1 MDLIGD
7 IVEHEVEVPVA
18 PSGGENGGFPDPGK
32 LRPKKASRWKQANK
46 KTTDDQGAKTNER
59 VLPAR
64 TEPPAHKEPAN
75 EAERIHRENMAKIA
89 QLTDNEIQ
97 QERDELLAGLDPA
110 LVKSLLA
117 RTESRLKKEAE
128 ATEEHGHKH
137 AEGFDG
143 WVGGGK
149 EGRNY
154 ADFRLDAH
162 DVDKALGIK
171 NLLLEEEFA
180 DVLEPKNER
189 KDSKTVRF
197 DDVAT
202 ISYEDVGEAVE
213 MDPNGWEDIE
223 DINDLAPNF
232 HPHNEVAHDDYQLL
246 TEEEENSEGATVH
259 FPTPKP
265 KTNDLDLN
273 DPEFFNKLH
282 EKYYP
287 DLPKETHKL
296 SWMTEPLPKGVIT
309 TYESISDMRFD
320 FKGDIVQL
328 DGEDAKKDVPT
339 YLGLHHHSE
348 NPQLAGYTLAE
359 LLHLSR
365 SVVPSQRCFSIQMLG
380 RILHKLGLH
389 KYSILPISEEEEDA
403 DFNSNLKEMV
413 GQFEKL
419 MWGLI
424 DDLRIIESITEAA
437 DEKKTKNLSVRN
449 YAIEALW
456 LWKEAGGRP
465 RAETEEDAV
474 AREVQK

>member
-7 IVEHEVEVPVA
+7 IVEREVEAPVA
-18 PSGGENGGFPDPGK
+18 PSAATNGGFPDLGK
-32 LRPKKASRWKQANK
+32 LRLKKASRWSQANK
-46 KTTDDQGAKTNER
+46 TTQGLRGKENKR
-59 VLPAR
+59 VSPAR
-64 TEPPAHKEPAN
+64 KEPAAQKEPAN

-89 QLTDNEIQ
+89 QLTENEIQ
-97 QERDELLAGLDPA
+97 QERDELLAGLDPL

-117 RTESRLKKEAE
+117 RTEKRIKQEAE
-128 ATEEHGHKH
+128 ASTEHGHKH

-149 EGRNY
+149 EGRKI
-154 ADFRLDAH
+154 ADFSHLDAH
-162 DVDKALGIK
+162 DVDKALGLK
-171 NLLLEEEFA
+171 DLLLLEDLREEQ
-180 DVLEPKNER
+180 DPEKDPKN
-189 KDSKTVRF
+189 SKTVRF
-197 DDVAT
+197 SEVAT
-202 ISYEDVGEAVE
+202 INYEDVGEDVE
-213 MDPNGWEDIE
+213 LDPNGWEDIE
-223 DINDLAPNF
+223 DINDLV
-232 HPHNEVAHDDYQLL
+232 PHANLHDQVAHDDYQLL
-246 TEEEENSEGATVH
+246 TEEEEQSEGATVH

-265 KTNDLDLN
+265 KSNDLDLN
-273 DPEFFNKLH
+273 DPEFFDKLH

-287 DLPKETHKL
+287 ELPKETHKL
-296 SWMTEPLPKGVIT
+296 SWMTEPLPQNVVT

-328 DGEDAKKDVPT
+328 DDQPTKKEIPV

-365 SVVPSQRCFSIQMLG
+365 SVVPAQRCFSIQMLG

-389 KYSILPISEEEEDA
+389 KYSIITISEDEEISE
-403 DFNSNLKEMV
+403 FNSNLKEMAAH
-413 GQFEKL
+413 FEKL
-419 MWGLI
+419 VWGLI
-424 DDLRIIESITEAA
+424 GDLRIIESITEAA

-456 LWKEAGGRP
+456 LWKEAGGGP
-465 RAETEEDAV
+465 AQETEADAV